1 MKSDPS
7 GSLSR
12 YAEMPSSAQ
21 QFYKEAAS
29 CREEA
34 ARSAN
39 QVDRDGWLKL
49 AGDWADLALAA
60 ERGRIFRRG

>member
-1 MKSDPS
+1 MKCDLT
-7 GSLSR
+7 GDLSR

-21 QFYKEAAS
+21 QFYREAAA

-34 ARSAN
+34 SRSVN
-39 QVDRDGWLKL
+39 QADRDGWLKL

-60 ERGRIFRRG
+60 ERGRIFRR